1 MSNIHSSHGTIPCPK
16 CDKEACLYHM
26 TCHFCG
32 YQVRIADR
40 EASQ

>member
-16 CDKEACLYHM
+16 CEQPACLHHM
-26 TCHFCG
+26 TCHHCG